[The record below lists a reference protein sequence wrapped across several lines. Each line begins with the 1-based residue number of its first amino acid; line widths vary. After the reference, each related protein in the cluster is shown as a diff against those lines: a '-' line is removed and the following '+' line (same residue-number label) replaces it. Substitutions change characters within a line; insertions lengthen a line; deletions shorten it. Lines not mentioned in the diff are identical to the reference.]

1 MDYKTRIDTMD
12 FRNRYGYNVTE
23 PINFISLLNR
33 LDILAIFK
41 PLSED
46 FSGISIKIDNNRFM
60 MVNCDHSLGRQ
71 NFTIA
76 HELYHL
82 YFDKSFEP
90 HKCQTG
96 LFPKNKPGER
106 IADNFA
112 AQLLLPEEGLLQL
125 IPENELEKDKIQLST
140 ILKLEQTYGS
150 SRLALLN
157 QLGKM
162 ELTSKGFAE
171 KYQTSVKTIARQH
184 GYSID
189 LYEPT
194 AEKAILGT
202 YGSLATKLFE
212 KEQISES
219 HYLELMMSIGVDVNE
234 TSIDDEH

>member
-23 PINFISLLNR
+23 PINLISLLHR

-82 YFDKSFEP
+82 YLDKSFEP

-96 LFPKNKPGER
+96 LFPKNNPTER

-125 IPENELEKDKIQLST
+125 IPEGEMEKDKIQLAT

-157 QLGKM
+157 QLTKM
-162 ELTSKGFAE
+162 GMTTKGFDE
-171 KYQTSVKTIARQH
+171 KYQKSVKTIARQH

-194 AEKAILGT
+194 TEKAILGT
-202 YGSLATKLFE
+202 FGSLATKLFE
-212 KEQISES
+212 KDQISES
-219 HYLELMMSIGVDVNE
+219 HYLELMMSIGIDVNE
-234 TSIDDEH
+234 ISTDDEH